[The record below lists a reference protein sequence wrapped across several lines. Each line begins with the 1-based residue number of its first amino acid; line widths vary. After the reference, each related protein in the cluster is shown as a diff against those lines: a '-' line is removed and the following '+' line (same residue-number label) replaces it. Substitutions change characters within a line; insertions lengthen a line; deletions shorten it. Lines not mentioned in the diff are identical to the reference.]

1 MSLIA
6 AALFSLYIMLRY
18 RNFKRTME
26 ALKQLQPRLQAVVYY
41 NLALSFLER
50 LGTGKYP
57 GETPREYSRR
67 IIRDVYRWDLNF
79 QEISEGINLALYS
92 RRDESFSSLA
102 EQAGGSYALFSAATW
117 PGWAGGLLYS
127 KSCSRAN
134 TFPTCGDSRLQTCP
148 GKAP

>member
-1 MSLIA
+1 
-6 AALFSLYIMLRY
+6 
-18 RNFKRTME
+18 ME

-79 QEISEGINLALYS
+79 QDISEGINLALYS
-92 RRDESFSSLA
+92 RHDESFSSLA
-102 EQAGGSYALFSAATW
+102 KLSGRFYRMIFSRYLARVGRRTAFIEI
-117 PGWAGGLLYS
+117 LLQGKYFHNLP
-127 KSCSRAN
+127 RQRQGILN
-134 TFPTCGDSRLQTCP
+134 TRFF
-148 GKAP
+148 